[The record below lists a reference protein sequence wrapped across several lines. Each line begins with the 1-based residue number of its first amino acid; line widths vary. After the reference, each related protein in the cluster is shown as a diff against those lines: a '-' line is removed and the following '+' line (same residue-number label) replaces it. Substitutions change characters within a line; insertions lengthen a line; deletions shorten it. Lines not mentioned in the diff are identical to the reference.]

1 MYEYREERELQEE
14 ENWQV
19 FARNLEILASIIFL
33 VLNGVV
39 IFFFFVPLIE
49 AWIEQVHQ
57 ENYYVDVDN

>member
-19 FARNLEILASIIFL
+19 FARNFEILASIIFL
-33 VLNGVV
+33 MLNGLV

-49 AWIEQVHQ
+49 AWIEKVHQ
-57 ENYYVDVDN
+57 ANYFVDVDN